1 LLHNFKKKLNYMD
14 SWGSLDI
21 LAGFG
26 ICRLVEAVMKIPAD
40 PCSNR
45 GESVFII
52 FMFSEGTLP
61 GLGLTLS
68 PFSFYQVFPF
78 GTYLL
83 S

>member
-1 LLHNFKKKLNYMD
+1 MD

-45 GESVFII
+45 GESAII
-52 FMFSEGTLP
+52 IIRLIINDEADKIRT
-61 GLGLTLS
+61 
-68 PFSFYQVFPF
+68 
-78 GTYLL
+78 
-83 S
+83 